1 MSSMPEVWPSPAK
14 INLFLHITS
23 KRADG
28 YHNLQSIFQLLDFYD
43 DIRIE
48 LRDDG
53 NITRSSGNEDIA
65 PDNDLLIKSAK
76 ALQAATQT
84 SLGADL
90 SIVKRIPTGGGLGGG
105 SSNAATVLIALNQLW
120 QTHLSQQALMDLGT
134 TLGAD
139 VPFFIFARSAW
150 VEGIG
155 EQLSPID
162 PPEHP
167 TLVIFVNQHS
177 STQEIF
183 SHKALTMSPMIGKIS
198 DFSELSAT
206 RNDTQQAA
214 IDKISE
220 ISDALNFLNT
230 CPHRSDQARMSGT
243 GSCVFAPF
251 KSEKDALAAL
261 DKMPSNW
268 LGIQTSTMNTS
279 PIYNWAVAKR

>member
-1 MSSMPEVWPSPAK
+1 MSKLPNIWQSPAK
-14 INLFLHITS
+14 INLFLHIIS

-43 DIRIE
+43 EIQINV
-48 LRDDG
+48 RDDG
-53 NITRSSGNEDIA
+53 LICRTSGNEDID
-65 PDNDLLIKSAK
+65 PEHDLLIKSAK
-76 ALQAATQT
+76 ALQQFSNCT
-84 SLGADL
+84 LGAD
-90 SIVKRIPTGGGLGGG
+90 IAIDKRIPTGAGLGGG

-120 QTHLSQQALMDLGT
+120 KTGLSQQQLMEIGVD
-134 TLGAD
+134 LGAD

-162 PPEHP
+162 PPQSP
-167 TLVIFVNQHS
+167 ILLIYVNQHS

-230 CPHRSDQARMSGT
+230 CSHRIDQARMSGT

-251 KSEKDALAAL
+251 ESEKDALAAL
-261 DKMPSNW
+261 DKMPNNW

-279 PIYNWAVAKR
+279 PMHNWAVAKR